1 MADKLSAIFFSGEVM
16 ENWIYY
22 LIGAL
27 LLIIVITLIFIRRK
41 RTGVQVPV
49 KPLTLSAKLS
59 KTRSNLIGRIF
70 DTITSRSSIDAELVE
85 ELEEVMLQADIGVK
99 ATLDITEELKQK
111 IQTDKISDPVIIK
124 QELQDIITQL
134 LVSDYSQAGDHFQ
147 IKAIQPFVIL
157 FAGVNGVGKTTT
169 IGKLAKR
176 FADQGKSVL
185 VIAADTFRAAA
196 VEQLAIW
203 AERAGADIIKQES
216 GADPSAVV
224 YDGLVSAVNKKKD
237 IVLIDTAGR
246 QHTKINLMNELGKI
260 NRTIKKVVA
269 DGPHETLMVID
280 ATTGQNAITQ
290 VETFNRSLDLSGLV
304 LTKLDGTAKGGIV
317 IGIKHQLNIP
327 VKLIGVGEAVEDLRD
342 FDEKEFIKAI
352 FS

>member
-1 MADKLSAIFFSGEVM
+1 M

-22 LIGAL
+22 LLGAI
-27 LLIIVITLIFIRRK
+27 LLIIVAYLIFFSRK
-41 RTGVQVPV
+41 KVRGQLPA
-49 KPLTLSAKLS
+49 KPFILSSKLS
-59 KTRSNLIGRIF
+59 KTKSNLIGRIF
-70 DTITSRSSIDAELVE
+70 STITSHTSIDAALVE
-85 ELEEVMLQADIGVK
+85 ELEEIMLQADIGVK
-99 ATLDITEELKQK
+99 ATLDITEELREK
-111 IQTDKISDPVIIK
+111 IEAGKITDASLIK
-124 QELQDIITQL
+124 QELQQIITHL
-134 LVSDYSQAGDHFQ
+134 LVSDYSEAGAHFQ
-147 IKAIQPFVIL
+147 ITDKKPFVIL

-185 VIAADTFRAAA
+185 MIAADTFRAAA
-196 VEQLAIW
+196 GEQLAIW

-224 YDGLVSAVNKKKD
+224 YDGLVSAVHKKKD

-246 QHTKINLMNELGKI
+246 QHTKINLMNELSKI

-290 VETFNRSLDLSGLV
+290 VETFNKSLDLSGLV

-317 IGIKHQLNIP
+317 IGIKHQIDIP

-342 FDEKEFIKAI
+342 FNEKEFIEAI
-352 FS
+352 FA